1 MGSSLDL
8 TATLCS
14 LGPARKAGGAVCTEA
29 PLSCHPG
36 RVSSRRKIT
45 QSLGPQ
51 PSVPCHRL
59 GRFTR
64 MAVAGSKGQQRWE
77 ASWPGSKLPVGGE
90 GLTARPGGRG
100 PGWGLLG
107 SVLPTRL
114 NVSSR
119 PLSWDVA
126 VGCALWP
133 RPPPG
138 LFAGP
143 LWPSPHCRRAWPHNL
158 ILHSR
163 TSLVLLL
170 AVSGLSTAQKSQGP
184 APLLCP
190 PAAQTQT
197 SPCACPRL
205 GAVHSEKSRA
215 RPRQC
220 DSEPSWARSV

>member
-1 MGSSLDL
+1 MGSSLGL
-8 TATLCS
+8 TAAPYS
-14 LGPARKAGGAVCTEA
+14 LGPACKAGGAVCTEA
-29 PLSCHPG
+29 RLSRHPG

-77 ASWPGSKLPVGGE
+77 ASWPVGGE

-107 SVLPTRL
+107 SVLPTRP

-126 VGCALWP
+126 VGWP
-133 RPPPG
+133 CGPVLPR
-138 LFAGP
+138 AAP

-158 ILHSR
+158 ILHSG
-163 TSLVLLL
+163 TGLVLLL
-170 AVSGLSTAQKSQGP
+170 VVSGLSTTQKSQGP

-190 PAAQTQT
+190 PAAQTQM
-197 SPCACPRL
+197 SPCTCPQL
-205 GAVHSEKSRA
+205 GAVHSEKLCA
-215 RPRQC
+215 RPHPC
-220 DSEPSWARSV
+220 GSEPSWARRV